1 MTFDYKEH
9 LMNEQIDYAW
19 EVLMDAKKNNE
30 HFKRVLNEYYGSDY
44 GIQWGY
50 ISLEGEMEKVFEY
63 MLENDWDYAIK
74 EPVRAFCQNYDRCKD
89 EEVSL
94 QEDIGYD
101 NYSPIIL
108 DEHMNKY
115 NSKLERV

>member
-1 MTFDYKEH
+1 MSREAREQSAIEDAWEGIVHATMHNEYFKRFLKERNFSCGYLSDLYEVDGVFDYMIEH
-9 LMNEQIDYAW
+9 
-19 EVLMDAKKNNE
+19 
-30 HFKRVLNEYYGSDY
+30 
-44 GIQWGY
+44 
-50 ISLEGEMEKVFEY
+50 
-63 MLENDWDYAIK
+63 DWDYAIK
-74 EPVRAFCQNYDRCKD
+74 EPVRAFCQNYDRYID
-89 EEVSL
+89 EKVSL